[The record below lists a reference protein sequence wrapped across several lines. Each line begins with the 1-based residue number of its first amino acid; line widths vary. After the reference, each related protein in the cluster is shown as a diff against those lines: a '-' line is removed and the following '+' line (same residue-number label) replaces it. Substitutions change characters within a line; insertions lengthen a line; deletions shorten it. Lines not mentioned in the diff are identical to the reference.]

1 MVYFVNETN
10 LKHNFIFFPFSKQK
24 ESKLSMEQFYGSFTF
39 LFWLNNALWILETF
53 KITEKWSS
61 TRPRTFLSLFWQFKV
76 KHLTWFDVSA
86 KVVSIWKLDFL
97 LPFFSKKTHYF
108 IIRFQNIYNFFHF
121 HFQDM
126 KSKYR
131 RWSILGLSYMRI
143 RIITFM
149 P

>member
-1 MVYFVNETN
+1 MVYYVNEMY
-10 LKHNFIFFPFSKQK
+10 LKHNFVPSQRKKKVNCSWSSSTDHLRSFFD
-24 ESKLSMEQFYGSFTF
+24 
-39 LFWLNNALWILETF
+39 WINALWILETF

-76 KHLTWFDVSA
+76 KHLMRFDVSA